1 MSDYTR
7 NTLVWLLLIGG
18 GIAAG
23 IVTCLWSTAAA
34 DAEDEIDRELRE
46 MCDVPPR

>member
-1 MSDYTR
+1 VSDYTR
-7 NTLVWLLLIGG
+7 NNLVWLLLIVG
-18 GIAAG
+18 GIAAWA
-23 IVTCLWSTAAA
+23 VTCLWGDAAA

>member
-7 NTLVWLLLIGG
+7 NNLIWALLIGG
-18 GIAAG
+18 GITAW
-23 IVTCLWSTAAA
+23 IVACLWSDAAA